1 MPEDWSFPSAHAA
14 QVTAFALAWLL
25 RPGASPGRI
34 EIAVLFAAVA
44 AGLRLAALPASPLSE
59 RCRRRGPAGD
69 PLGPAACAACRHG
82 GRNTMRHKFLGTG
95 DAGYHPLRKI
105 RTVFSG
111 LRYAVLYDWSVTYK
125 LIASVVVLAIAFGA
139 RAWVDFLL
147 ILVVTAFVLVAE
159 IFNSAIEALC
169 DFVETRHNEKIKV
182 IKDIAAAGVGIAI
195 LVWIIVLGVELSR
208 LLDLALP

>member
-1 MPEDWSFPSAHAA
+1 
-14 QVTAFALAWLL
+14 
-25 RPGASPGRI
+25 
-34 EIAVLFAAVA
+34 
-44 AGLRLAALPASPLSE
+44 
-59 RCRRRGPAGD
+59 
-69 PLGPAACAACRHG
+69 
-82 GRNTMRHKFLGTG
+82 MRHKFLGTG

-169 DFVETRHNEKIKV
+169 DFVEERHNQKIKI
-182 IKDIAAAGVGIAI
+182 IKDMAAAAVGITLFAWMAVI
-195 LVWIIVLGVELSR
+195 GVELGRYFS
-208 LLDLALP
+208 A